1 MLPVNI
7 DGVTWLATNQ
17 TTYTTPII
25 VGILVYALLAL
36 VFCCSI
42 ALIVAFFWFGLKE
55 KGLILR
61 FIAGLVYCIILILA
75 VAHTEKKNRENF
87 IPEPISYVVYIEDNA
102 DYKTLI
108 QNYTIE
114 YEKDN
119 LTTID
124 LKEKKNRKISI

>member
-7 DGVTWLATNQ
+7 GGVIWLTTNY
-17 TTYTTPII
+17 TTYNTPII
-25 VGILVYALLAL
+25 VGILVYLLLAL

-42 ALIVAFFWFGLKE
+42 ALITAFFWFGLKE
-55 KGLILR
+55 KGLMLR

-75 VAHTEKKNRENF
+75 VVHTEKKSRENF

-114 YEKDN
+114 SEQDN
-119 LTTID
+119 LTTIV
-124 LKEKKNRKISI
+124 LKEN

>member
-1 MLPVNI
+1 MLPVNVE
-7 DGVTWLATNQ
+7 GVTWLTTN
-17 TTYTTPII
+17 YTAYNTPII
-25 VGILVYALLAL
+25 VGVISYVLLAL
-36 VFCCSI
+36 SCCV

-55 KGLILR
+55 KGLMLR

-75 VAHTEKKNRENF
+75 VVHTEKKSRENF

-114 YEKDN
+114 SEQDN
-119 LTTID
+119 LTTIV
-124 LKEKKNRKISI
+124 LKEN

>member
-1 MLPVNI
+1 MLPVNVEGI
-7 DGVTWLATNQ
+7 TWLTTNY
-17 TTYTTPII
+17 TTYSTPII
-25 VGILVYALLAL
+25 VGILVYLLLAL

-42 ALIVAFFWFGLKE
+42 ALITAFFWFGLKE
-55 KGLILR
+55 KGLMLR

-75 VAHTEKKNRENF
+75 VVHTEKKSRENF

-114 YEKDN
+114 SEQDN
-119 LTTID
+119 LTTIV
-124 LKEKKNRKISI
+124 LKEN

>member
-1 MLPVNI
+1 MLPVNVEGI
-7 DGVTWLATNQ
+7 TWLTTN
-17 TTYTTPII
+17 YTAYNTPII
-25 VGILVYALLAL
+25 VGILVYLLLAL

-42 ALIVAFFWFGLKE
+42 ALITAFFWFGLKE

-75 VAHTEKKNRENF
+75 VVHTEKKSRENF

-114 YEKDN
+114 SEQDN
-119 LTTID
+119 LTTIV
-124 LKEKKNRKISI
+124 LKEN

>member
-7 DGVTWLATNQ
+7 EGVIWLTTNY
-17 TTYTTPII
+17 TTYNTPII
-25 VGILVYALLAL
+25 VGILVYLLLAL

-42 ALIVAFFWFGLKE
+42 ALITAFFWFGLKE
-55 KGLILR
+55 KGLMLR
-61 FIAGLVYCIILILA
+61 FIAGLVSCIILILA
-75 VAHTEKKNRENF
+75 VVHTEKKSRENF

-114 YEKDN
+114 SEQDN
-119 LTTID
+119 LTTIV
-124 LKEKKNRKISI
+124 LKEN

>member
-7 DGVTWLATNQ
+7 EGVIWLTTNY
-17 TTYTTPII
+17 TTYNTPII
-25 VGILVYALLAL
+25 VGILVYLLLAL

-42 ALIVAFFWFGLKE
+42 ALITAFFWFGLKE
-55 KGLILR
+55 KGLMLR

-75 VAHTEKKNRENF
+75 VAHTEKKSRENF

-114 YEKDN
+114 SEQDN
-119 LTTID
+119 LTTIV
-124 LKEKKNRKISI
+124 LKEN

>member
-1 MLPVNI
+1 MLPVNVE
-7 DGVTWLATNQ
+7 GVIWLTTN
-17 TTYTTPII
+17 YTAYNTPII

-42 ALIVAFFWFGLKE
+42 ALITAFFWLGSKE

-61 FIAGLVYCIILILA
+61 FTAGLVYCIILILA
-75 VAHTEKKNRENF
+75 IYHGEKKNRENF

-114 YEKDN
+114 SEQDN
-119 LTTID
+119 LTTIV
-124 LKEKKNRKISI
+124 LKEN

>member
-1 MLPVNI
+1 MLPVNVEGI
-7 DGVTWLATNQ
+7 TWLTTNY
-17 TTYTTPII
+17 TTYNTPII
-25 VGILVYALLAL
+25 VGILVYLLLAL

-42 ALIVAFFWFGLKE
+42 ALITAFFWFGLKE
-55 KGLILR
+55 KGLMLR

-75 VAHTEKKNRENF
+75 VVHTEKKSRENF

-114 YEKDN
+114 SEQDN
-119 LTTID
+119 LTTIV
-124 LKEKKNRKISI
+124 LKEN

>member
-1 MLPVNI
+1 MLPVNVE
-7 DGVTWLATNQ
+7 GVTWLTTNY
-17 TTYTTPII
+17 TTYNTPII
-25 VGILVYALLAL
+25 VGILVYLLLAL

-42 ALIVAFFWFGLKE
+42 ALITAFFWFGLKE

-75 VAHTEKKNRENF
+75 VVHTEKKSRENF

-114 YEKDN
+114 SEQDN
-119 LTTID
+119 LTTIV
-124 LKEKKNRKISI
+124 LKEN

>member
-1 MLPVNI
+1 MLPVSV
-7 DGVTWLATNQ
+7 DGMIWLTTNY
-17 TTYTTPII
+17 TTYNTPII
-25 VGILVYALLAL
+25 VGILVYVLLAL

-42 ALIVAFFWFGLKE
+42 ALITAFFWLGSKE

-75 VAHTEKKNRENF
+75 VVHSEKKNRENF

-114 YEKDN
+114 SEQDN
-119 LTTID
+119 LTTIV
-124 LKEKKNRKISI
+124 LKEN

>member
-7 DGVTWLATNQ
+7 DGVTWLTTNY
-17 TTYTTPII
+17 TTYSTPII
-25 VGILVYALLAL
+25 VGILAYVLLAL

-42 ALIVAFFWFGLKE
+42 ALITAFFWFGLKE
-55 KGLILR
+55 KGLMLR
-61 FIAGLVYCIILILA
+61 FITGLVCCIILILA
-75 VAHTEKKNRENF
+75 VVHTEKKSRENF

-114 YEKDN
+114 SEQDN
-119 LTTID
+119 LTTIV
-124 LKEKKNRKISI
+124 LKEN